1 MPIMSEKHFEN
12 YGVEGE
18 QVMVTSKVLKRG
30 LDVTTEKVTTAE
42 EYDRAIEAIIEAA
55 KGWSDSSKAELRE
68 RIIRNENPH
77 AQELLRIKEPFRLG
91 FDVTRE
97 GLGFFVEHE
106 DLPPEQMLAVL
117 EAPGNSM
124 SRSDRQR
131 AKKIRSSR

>member
-1 MPIMSEKHFEN
+1 MSQN
-12 YGVEGE
+12 
-18 QVMVTSKVLKRG
+18 Q
-30 LDVTTEKVTTAE
+30 
-42 EYDRAIEAIIEAA
+42 
-55 KGWSDSSKAELRE
+55 
-68 RIIRNENPH
+68 
-77 AQELLRIKEPFRLG
+77 LG

-131 AKKIRSSR
+131 AKNTLFPLTKIT